1 MASAKRLPGF
11 DPVKKEYLPL
21 DKKAWL
27 KENSIEKDGRVQG
40 DRNQPATESIEL
52 DSTESDIVAWIGER
66 AKTCRE
72 DVSNCLRDL
81 ELSLTTTEDQEDLQ
95 ALEQRVEEIKR
106 EAESRLAQEN
116 ERRRNAMSLQEE
128 GVRDE
133 RNALEEFKSAA
144 NLRRPA
150 DYSHRRT
157 AWIWLVSFAVFEI
170 ILNATLLMDVNA
182 FGLLGSIAQMG
193 FISGLNVG
201 AFGLL
206 VGVLIRW
213 KNHVSWFVQSVSW
226 IGVVASIF
234 FVLAFNLLVGHFRDS
249 MQAVVSNYD
258 VDIAAL
264 GGDTLE
270 RLLAGPIDLGSFQSL
285 LLVLVGCVCF
295 AISAW
300 KWWQRDDP
308 YPRYGHRARQVEV
321 REQSFIS
328 AFDETQQS
336 LKRSL
341 EDQLSSLEDIRHK
354 LEIKRGHWNE
364 VCTTGNRITQEYVH
378 HLRQYQD
385 DLNHLLQV
393 YRTANLTTRSTP
405 SPARFESTEQVDP
418 ELLDPPTFSPPP
430 ESRIEKVRDRV
441 HNAITE
447 LQDAL
452 RKALAGFRGLSALRG
467 EEKKAREEEAF
478 A

>member
-1 MASAKRLPGF
+1 MPSTARLPGF
-11 DPVKKEYLPL
+11 DPIKKEYLPL

-27 KENSIEKDGRVQG
+27 KANEIEKKGRLQG
-40 DRNQPATESIEL
+40 DINQPATESKEL
-52 DSTESDIVAWIGER
+52 DSTESDIVAWVGER
-66 AKTCRE
+66 ARTCRE
-72 DVSNCLRDL
+72 DVSNCLLDL
-81 ELSLTTTEDQEDLQ
+81 KRSLTQTEDEHDLQ

-106 EAESRLAQEN
+106 EAESRLTQEI
-116 ERRRNAMSLQEE
+116 ERRRNAMSLREAS
-128 GVRDE
+128 VNDE
-133 RNALEEFKSAA
+133 RSALEEFRRAA
-144 NLRRPA
+144 NIRRPA

-157 AWIWLVSFAVFEI
+157 AWVWLVGFAIFEI

-182 FGLLGSIAQMG
+182 FGLLGSIAQMS

-213 KNHVSWFVQSVSW
+213 KNHVSQFVRVVSW
-226 IGVVASIF
+226 SGVAASVL
-234 FVLAFNLLVGHFRDS
+234 FVLVFNLLVGHFRDS

-258 VDIAAL
+258 VDIATL
-264 GGDTLE
+264 GGDTIE

-308 YPRYGHRARQVEV
+308 YPRYGHRARQVATA
-321 REQSFIS
+321 EQDFIR
-328 AFDETQQS
+328 AFEETQRT
-336 LKRSL
+336 LERAL
-341 EDQLSSLEDIRHK
+341 EDKFSSLEDIRHK

-364 VCTTGNRITQEYVH
+364 VCEIGNHLVKEYVH
-378 HLRQYQD
+378 NLRRYQD
-385 DLNHLLQV
+385 DLNHLLQT
-393 YRTANLTTRSTP
+393 YRTANRSIRSTQP
-405 SPARFESTEQVDP
+405 PARFESAHQVDP
-418 ELLDPPTFSPPP
+418 ELLEPPAFNPPP
-430 ESRIEKVRDRV
+430 ESSIERVRDTV

-452 RKALAGFRGLSALRG
+452 RGALASFRGLSALGG
-467 EEKKAREEEAF
+467 EEGKELAAD